1 MSSSGSIPP
10 PPPSTSP
17 SPENMYGGNITIQTN
32 DTTELENINKM
43 IKSTYNKRDDGIELI
58 INTDDENERKDEE
71 KDNENEI
78 EQGEKKII
86 KMN

>member
-1 MSSSGSIPP
+1 
-10 PPPSTSP
+10 
-17 SPENMYGGNITIQTN
+17 MYGGNITIQTN

-43 IKSTYNKRDDGIELI
+43 IKSTSNKRDDGIELI

-71 KDNENEI
+71 KDKENEI